1 MADMVRGPR
10 PQSGSKADDDVVSA
24 AELNEERLYEE
35 IESGPEFRALERSKL
50 KFIIPATI
58 FFMVY
63 YFALPVLVGFFG
75 VEINPDGTTK
85 PGFMDTRLFNGF
97 SVAYL
102 FALSQFIMAWILAFI
117 YLLAFAPRI
126 DQMVRKIVNLVV
138 AHNTRQANKGGK

>member
-1 MADMVRGPR
+1 MADMVRGSRSP
-10 PQSGSKADDDVVSA
+10 SGSGPDDSVLSA
-24 AELNEERLYEE
+24 EELNKERVYEE
-35 IESGPEFRALERSKL
+35 IESGPEFRALERAKI
-50 KFIIPATI
+50 KFIVPATI
-58 FFMVY
+58 FFMLY

-126 DQMVRKIVNLVV
+126 DEMVRKIVQLVV
-138 AHNTRQANKGGK
+138 AHNTRNAQKGGR